1 MNENDAKVLSKLADK
16 SPFWTVVA
24 ILIQRLP
31 LILGAIFGTAGAASL
46 LRLVLA

>member
-16 SPFWTVVA
+16 SPGWTVAA

-31 LILGAIFGTAGAASL
+31 LIIGACLGTTGATALIRAMF
-46 LRLVLA
+46 